1 MGSSG
6 KAASSPRAAAR
17 DPGPMNG
24 RRAIAAL
31 LLDETPLTRE
41 SLSAG
46 LSLRDPTLHMRT
58 AGSLG
63 EAKAM
68 LAAGTPPAVVLCN
81 VVSLTP
87 PNGSVLATL
96 RNVAGAFGGTPL
108 VVLSDGEEADL
119 PLEASRLGVRGC
131 LPTSVG
137 LAVAQEALRLVAG
150 GGTFFPSPFL
160 HRLMQRCEAAAD
172 DPPAPPGGAALTARQ
187 RGVLQRLREGKSNR
201 VIAQELGISENTAKV
216 HVRGILRALGASNR
230 AEAVRK
236 AWQPAEP
243 ATPGSF
249 SQDRGRD
256 RGQDRD

>member
-1 MGSSG
+1 MASSG
-6 KAASSPRAAAR
+6 KAVPSPCAAAR
-17 DPGPMNG
+17 GPEPVNG
-24 RRAIAAL
+24 RGSIAAL

-46 LSLRDPTLHMRT
+46 LSLRDPSLQMRT
-58 AGSLG
+58 AASVD
-63 EAKAM
+63 EARTA
-68 LAAGTPPAVVLCN
+68 LAAGTPPTVVLCN
-81 VVSLTP
+81 LASLTP

-96 RNVAGAFGGTPL
+96 RDVARALGGTPL
-108 VVLSDGEEADL
+108 VILSDGEEADL

-137 LAVAQEALRLVAG
+137 LVVAQEALRLVAG

-160 HRLMQRCEAAAD
+160 HRLQRREDMKD
-172 DPPAPPGGAALTARQ
+172 DPPMPSGGAALTARQ

-201 VIAQELGISENTAKV
+201 VIAQELGISENTTKV

-236 AWQPAEP
+236 VWQPAEP
-243 ATPGSF
+243 AAQEPFNRDWG
-249 SQDRGRD
+249 RGRT
-256 RGQDRD
+256 RD

>member
-1 MGSSG
+1 M
-6 KAASSPRAAAR
+6 
-17 DPGPMNG
+17 
-24 RRAIAAL
+24 
-31 LLDETPLTRE
+31 TRE

-46 LSLRDPTLHMRT
+46 LSLRDPSLKLRT
-58 AGSLG
+58 AASLG

-87 PNGSVLATL
+87 PNGNVLATL
-96 RNVAGAFGGTPL
+96 RDVAGAFGGTPL
-108 VVLSDGEEADL
+108 VVLSDGEEEDL

-131 LPTSVG
+131 LPTNVG
-137 LAVAQEALRLVAG
+137 LAVAQEALRLVAS

-160 HRLMQRCEAAAD
+160 HRLLQRREATED
-172 DPPAPPGGAALTARQ
+172 DPPAPSGAAALTARQ

-236 AWQPAEP
+236 AWQSAEP
-243 ATPGSF
+243 AAQESV
-249 SQDRGRD
+249 SRD
-256 RGQDRD
+256 LNRNRD

>member
-1 MGSSG
+1 MASSG
-6 KAASSPRAAAR
+6 KAAPSPCAAAR
-17 DPGPMNG
+17 GGPAVNG
-24 RRAIAAL
+24 RRGIAAL

-46 LSLRDPTLHMRT
+46 LRLRDPNLQMRT
-58 AGSLG
+58 AASLG

-68 LAAGTPPAVVLCN
+68 LASGTPPAVVLCN
-81 VVSLTP
+81 ILSLTP

-96 RNVAGAFGGTPL
+96 RDVAGAFGGTPL
-108 VVLSDGEEADL
+108 VVLSDGEEVDL

-160 HRLMQRCEAAAD
+160 HRLMQRCEAAAE

-216 HVRGILRALGASNR
+216 HVRGILRALGAANR
-230 AEAVRK
+230 VEAVRK
-236 AWQPAEP
+236 AWQSAEP
-243 ATPGSF
+243 AAREPF
-249 SQDRGRD
+249 SQDRD
-256 RGQDRD
+256 

>member
-1 MGSSG
+1 MASNGQAAPSSCG
-6 KAASSPRAAAR
+6 AAYA
-17 DPGPMNG
+17 PGPASNG
-24 RRAIAAL
+24 HRGIAAL

-46 LSLRDPTLHMRT
+46 LRLRDPSLCVRT
-58 AGSLG
+58 AASLN
-63 EAKAM
+63 EAKAV
-68 LAAGTPPAVVLCN
+68 LAEDSAPAVVLCN
-81 VVSLTP
+81 VASLTP
-87 PNGSVLATL
+87 PGGSVLTTL
-96 RNVAGAFGGTPL
+96 RGLAGAFGGTPL
-108 VVLSDGEEADL
+108 LVLSDGEDADL

-137 LAVAQEALRLVAG
+137 LAVAREALRLVAG

-160 HRLMQRCEAAAD
+160 HRLLQNREATED
-172 DPPAPPGGAALTARQ
+172 DPPTPSGGAALTARQ

-236 AWQPAEP
+236 AWRLADPTAPQAL
-243 ATPGSF
+243 SR
-249 SQDRGRD
+249 DCGRD
-256 RGQDRD
+256 RD

>member
-1 MGSSG
+1 MASYG
-6 KAASSPRAAAR
+6 KAAPSSCGAAHASA
-17 DPGPMNG
+17 PANG
-24 RRAIAAL
+24 HQGIAAL

-41 SLSAG
+41 CLSAG
-46 LSLRDPTLHMRT
+46 LSLRDPSLQVRT
-58 AGSLG
+58 AASLD
-63 EAKAM
+63 EARAI

-81 VVSLTP
+81 VASLTP
-87 PNGSVLATL
+87 PGSSVLATL
-96 RNVAGAFGGTPL
+96 RGLAGVFGRTPL
-108 VVLSDGEEADL
+108 VVLSDGEDADL

-137 LAVAQEALRLVAG
+137 LAVAREALRQVAG

-160 HRLMQRCEAAAD
+160 HRLMQRGEATEDSMAD
-172 DPPAPPGGAALTARQ
+172 DPPPPPGGAALTARQ

-236 AWQPAEP
+236 AWRLTEP
-243 ATPGSF
+243 ADCRALS
-249 SQDRGRD
+249 RD
-256 RGQDRD
+256 RD

>member
-1 MGSSG
+1 MASSG
-6 KAASSPRAAAR
+6 KAASSPCAAAR
-17 DPGPMNG
+17 GPGAVNG
-24 RRAIAAL
+24 GRGIAAL

-46 LSLRDPTLHMRT
+46 LSLRDPSLKLRT
-58 AGSLG
+58 AASLG

-87 PNGSVLATL
+87 PNGNVLATL
-96 RNVAGAFGGTPL
+96 RDVAGAFGGTPL

-119 PLEASRLGVRGC
+119 PLEASRLGVQGC
-131 LPTSVG
+131 LPTNVG
-137 LAVAQEALRLVAG
+137 LAVAQEALRLVAS

-160 HRLMQRCEAAAD
+160 HRMMQRREATED
-172 DPPAPPGGAALTARQ
+172 DPPAPSGAAALTARQ

-201 VIAQELGISENTAKV
+201 VIAQELGISENTTKV

-236 AWQPAEP
+236 AWQSAEP
-243 ATPGSF
+243 AAQESV
-249 SQDRGRD
+249 SRD
-256 RGQDRD
+256 LNRNRD

>member
-1 MGSSG
+1 MASSG
-6 KAASSPRAAAR
+6 KPVPSPRAAAR
-17 DPGPMNG
+17 GPEAVNG
-24 RRAIAAL
+24 RRGIAAL

-41 SLSAG
+41 CLSAG
-46 LSLRDPTLHMRT
+46 LSLRDPSLTMRT
-58 AGSLG
+58 AASLD

-68 LAAGTPPAVVLCN
+68 LAGGPPPAVVLCN

-96 RNVAGAFGGTPL
+96 RDLAGAFGGTPL
-108 VVLSDGEEADL
+108 VILSDGEEDL

-137 LAVAQEALRLVAG
+137 LAVAQEAVRLVAG

-160 HRLMQRCEAAAD
+160 HRLLPRREAMED
-172 DPPAPPGGAALTARQ
+172 DPPMTSGGAALTARQ

-236 AWQPAEP
+236 AWQSAEP
-243 ATPGSF
+243 AGPQALSRDR
-249 SQDRGRD
+249 SLERGRD
-256 RGQDRD
+256 RD

>member
-1 MGSSG
+1 MASSG
-6 KAASSPRAAAR
+6 KAVPSPCAAAR
-17 DPGPMNG
+17 GPGAVNG
-24 RRAIAAL
+24 GRGIAAL

-46 LSLRDPTLHMRT
+46 LSLRDPSLKLRT
-58 AGSLG
+58 AASLG

-87 PNGSVLATL
+87 PNGNVLATL
-96 RNVAGAFGGTPL
+96 RDVAGAFGGTPL
-108 VVLSDGEEADL
+108 VVLSDGEEEDL

-131 LPTSVG
+131 LPTNVG
-137 LAVAQEALRLVAG
+137 LAVAQEALRLVAS

-160 HRLMQRCEAAAD
+160 HRLLQRREATED
-172 DPPAPPGGAALTARQ
+172 DPPAPSGAAALTARQ

-236 AWQPAEP
+236 AWQSAEP
-243 ATPGSF
+243 AAQESV
-249 SQDRGRD
+249 SRD
-256 RGQDRD
+256 LNRNRD

>member
-1 MGSSG
+1 MASSG
-6 KAASSPRAAAR
+6 KAVPSPRAAAR
-17 DPGPMNG
+17 GPEPMNG
-24 RRAIAAL
+24 RRSIAAL

-46 LSLRDPTLHMRT
+46 LSLRDPSLQMRT
-58 AGSLG
+58 AASLG

-68 LAAGTPPAVVLCN
+68 LAAGTQPAVVLCN

-96 RNVAGAFGGTPL
+96 RDVAGAFGGTPL

-137 LAVAQEALRLVAG
+137 LAVAQEALRLVAD

-160 HRLMQRCEAAAD
+160 HRVPERREATED
-172 DPPAPPGGAALTARQ
+172 DPPAPSGAALTARQ

-243 ATPGSF
+243 AAQESF
-249 SQDRGRD
+249 SRVWGRD
-256 RGQDRD
+256 RRPDRG

>member
-1 MGSSG
+1 MASSG
-6 KAASSPRAAAR
+6 KAAPSPCAAAR
-17 DPGPMNG
+17 GLGAAKG
-24 RRAIAAL
+24 RRDIAAL
-31 LLDETPLTRE
+31 LVDEAPLTRE
-41 SLSAG
+41 SLSIG
-46 LSLRDPTLHMRT
+46 LSLRDTSLHMRT
-58 AGSLG
+58 AASLG

-68 LAAGTPPAVVLCN
+68 LAAGAPPAVVLCN

-87 PNGSVLATL
+87 PNGNVLATL
-96 RNVAGAFGGTPL
+96 RDAAGTFGSTPM
-108 VVLSDGEEADL
+108 VVLVDGEEADL

-160 HRLMQRCEAAAD
+160 HRLAQHREAAED
-172 DPPAPPGGAALTARQ
+172 DPPAPSGGAALTARQ

-236 AWQPAEP
+236 AWQSAGPADP
-243 ATPGSF
+243 QTLSRGW
-249 SQDRGRD
+249 GRD
-256 RGQDRD
+256 RD

>member
-1 MGSSG
+1 MASIG
-6 KAASSPRAAAR
+6 KAAPSPRSAAHA
-17 DPGPMNG
+17 PGPVSG
-24 RRAIAAL
+24 HRGIAAL

-41 SLSAG
+41 CLSAG
-46 LSLRDPTLHMRT
+46 LSLRDPSLQVRT
-58 AGSLG
+58 AASLD
-63 EAKAM
+63 EAKAI
-68 LAAGTPPAVVLCN
+68 LATGTPTAVVLCN

-87 PNGSVLATL
+87 PGGSVLATL
-96 RNVAGAFGGTPL
+96 RGLAGAFGGTPL

-137 LAVAQEALRLVAG
+137 LAVAREAVRLVAG

-160 HRLMQRCEAAAD
+160 NRLLQHREAMED
-172 DPPAPPGGAALTARQ
+172 DPPAPSGGAALTARQ

-216 HVRGILRALGASNR
+216 HVRGILRALGAANR

-236 AWQPAEP
+236 SWQPAE
-243 ATPGSF
+243 AAAQEAFT
-249 SQDRGRD
+249 RD
-256 RGQDRD
+256 RSRDWE

>member
-1 MGSSG
+1 M
-6 KAASSPRAAAR
+6 
-17 DPGPMNG
+17 
-24 RRAIAAL
+24 
-31 LLDETPLTRE
+31 TRE

-46 LSLRDPTLHMRT
+46 LSLRDPSLKLRT
-58 AGSLG
+58 AASLG

-87 PNGSVLATL
+87 PNGNVLATL
-96 RNVAGAFGGTPL
+96 RDVAGAFGGTPL

-119 PLEASRLGVRGC
+119 PLEASRLGVQGC
-131 LPTSVG
+131 LPTNVG
-137 LAVAQEALRLVAG
+137 LAVAQEALRLVAS

-160 HRLMQRCEAAAD
+160 HRMMQRREATED
-172 DPPAPPGGAALTARQ
+172 DPPAPSGAAALTARQ

-201 VIAQELGISENTAKV
+201 VIAQELGISENTTKV

-236 AWQPAEP
+236 AWQSAEP
-243 ATPGSF
+243 AAQESV
-249 SQDRGRD
+249 SRD
-256 RGQDRD
+256 LNRNRD